1 MDFRNVISTPFR
13 HIYDDFLSSFKIPSF
28 DKHLKAQSSKFF
40 KNGASSVHASFIA
53 AQDPPVND
61 VQ

>member
-1 MDFRNVISTPFR
+1 MTFETSYLHLFDTFMTISYHR
-13 HIYDDFLSSFKIPSF
+13 SKSPSF

-53 AQDPPVND
+53 AQDPLVND
-61 VQ
+61 V